1 MRSKV
6 NARVKLRDAGSR
18 KRDRLDDRPRRRLRA
33 SAKTPGSP
41 ICFGAPKSGPGQSGR
56 FDLAPI
62 ISGLPREADYF
73 SAGWHVS
80 NVPRAEVTNPGN
92 HRIKR
97 GEQSG
102 QSCPGNWLYAA
113 IVELLKAEG
122 RAPNFVPY

>member
-1 MRSKV
+1 V
-6 NARVKLRDAGSR
+6 TGLTIAPGGVFGRVR
-18 KRDRLDDRPRRRLRA
+18 KRQAHQYVL
-33 SAKTPGSP
+33 GV
-41 ICFGAPKSGPGQSGR
+41 PKSGPGQSRR